1 MLQDD
6 KGESVREAVVK
17 SLGILVAFIDDEDKF
32 KQVHVF
38 LPHLLVTTPLII
50 VLGVIAKSPQ

>member
-6 KGESVREAVVK
+6 KGESVRDAVVK

-38 LPHLLVTTPLII
+38 LTTPPCDHTPHYSA
-50 VLGVIAKSPQ
+50 GSYC